1 MKRVLGVVFMFLG
14 ATVGL
19 AFLYIGA
26 ALMLFQIA
34 YGGVENLLVD
44 VLFMLLGAGFIFL
57 AVRWGVSHEK
67 RILAILF
74 FIGSI
79 LFLVLSI
86 NMFGRFAASVPTPS
100 DEWLQSMAVSRAYTL
115 GEYPA
120 IDKKLVTQA
129 RIATSGTAIV
139 SLTFS
144 VVLAW
149 FGKNWLKN
157 QVLPVP
163 QNTPISASR
172 GLHP

>member
-14 ATVGL
+14 ITVGL
-19 AFLYIGA
+19 ASLYVGTLLI
-26 ALMLFQIA
+26 FSQIA

-44 VLFMLLGAGFIFL
+44 VFFMLLGAGFIFFSL
-57 AVRWGVSHEK
+57 RWGMAHEK

-86 NMFGRFAASVPTPS
+86 NMFVRFTVSIPS
-100 DEWLQSMAVSRAYTL
+100 PSNEWLQSMAISRAHTL

-120 IDKKLVTQA
+120 VDNKLVTQA

-139 SLTFS
+139 SLIFS
-144 VVLAW
+144 VMLAW
-149 FGKNWLKN
+149 FGKNWLKK
-157 QVLPVP
+157 P
-163 QNTPISASR
+163 SSS
-172 GLHP
+172 